1 MTPKLYI
8 VLVICFSFLV
18 GCKPKHH
25 IESLIVNNSNDT
37 LIITNISTSKLSF
50 ILPGEAIHV
59 DGGLYQR
66 SNPEKKFKCCPCENK
81 IERFSIVPKTM
92 TKILSKNL
100 NEGNNWSKPK
110 VEGERLSKIITCIFE
125 INQEDIK

>member
-1 MTPKLYI
+1 MKNEI
-8 VLVICFSFLV
+8 VY
-18 GCKPKHH
+18 
-25 IESLIVNNSNDT
+25 NSD
-37 LIITNISTSKLSF
+37 
-50 ILPGEAIHV
+50 
-59 DGGLYQR
+59 
-66 SNPEKKFKCCPCENK
+66 ENK